1 MSLVNDVLR
10 QLETNNS
17 QPYKGM
23 PLQPLMATETVERNK
38 WIHFSFLALIVFLL
52 IIISV
57 QVFYKNS
64 ALLEVSGYD
73 VVAPAETKSNA
84 SELTKTIAPELTR
97 IVVPEITH
105 TMAPVLKASSMK
117 SELPETLP
125 NAAPM
130 VSPEQ
135 WVENTEPLVSDFL
148 QHETAAHKLL
158 KQESVNKES
167 VNKESVNK
175 EPVQHEVLNQIST
188 ISVDNSLSEEANITT
203 VKNTGFKHYQ
213 LALRAYKQKYSEV
226 ALTWINLALSEE
238 PKEEYLRLKVR
249 ILMQQGLGNEIYTLA
264 TEQANNTSLSWF
276 ELIAPSLQMYSFYEL
291 SNRYY
296 AELIKQQPNETK
308 WQLAMALNYSK
319 LGKKDKTIAMYQNLL
334 TSTLLTYRQKKWI
347 TSRLEKMNPSEVA
360 IYE

>member
-57 QVFYKNS
+57 QVFYENS
-64 ALLEVSGYD
+64 ALLGVSGYD
-73 VVAPAETKSNA
+73 VVAPLQTKNI
-84 SELTKTIAPELTR
+84 TPELTR
-97 IVVPEITH
+97 IVVPEITQ
-105 TMAPVLKASSMK
+105 TMAPVSKPSSMK
-117 SELPETLP
+117 NELPETLP
-125 NAAPM
+125 IITPI

-135 WVENTEPLVSDFL
+135 RVENTEILVSDFL
-148 QHETAAHKLL
+148 QHESANHKPL
-158 KQESVNKES
+158 KQEFVNKEP
-167 VNKESVNK
+167 VNK
-175 EPVQHEVLNQIST
+175 EPVQHEALNQIST

-203 VKNTGFKHYQ
+203 VKNAGFKHYQ

-238 PKEEYLRLKVR
+238 PKEKYLRFKVR

-264 TEQANNTSLSWF
+264 IEQANNTNLSWF
-276 ELIAPSLQMYSFYEL
+276 ELIAPSLQMYAFYEL
-291 SNRYY
+291 SNKYY

-319 LGKKDKTIAMYQNLL
+319 LGKKDRTIAMYQNLL

-360 IYE
+360 VYE

>member
-97 IVVPEITH
+97 IVAPEITH
-105 TMAPVLKASSMK
+105 TMAAVSKPSAMK
-117 SELPETLP
+117 NELPETLP
-125 NAAPM
+125 ITAPI

-135 WVENTEPLVSDFL
+135 RVENTAPLVSDFL
-148 QHETAAHKLL
+148 QHESAKQKPL

-167 VNKESVNK
+167 VNKK
-175 EPVQHEVLNQIST
+175 PVQQEALNQIST

-264 TEQANNTSLSWF
+264 IEQANNTNLSWF
-276 ELIAPSLQMYSFYEL
+276 ELIAPSLQMYAFYEL
-291 SNRYY
+291 SNKYY

-319 LGKKDKTIAMYQNLL
+319 LGKKDRTIAMYQNLL

-360 IYE
+360 VYE

>member
-64 ALLEVSGYD
+64 ALLEVSRYD
-73 VVAPAETKSNA
+73 VVTPLQTK
-84 SELTKTIAPELTR
+84 KIAPELTK
-97 IVVPEITH
+97 IVVPEITQ
-105 TMAPVLKASSMK
+105 TMAPVSKPSSMK
-117 SELPETLP
+117 NELPETLP
-125 NAAPM
+125 IITPI
-130 VSPEQ
+130 VLPEQ
-135 WVENTEPLVSDFL
+135 RVENTEILVSDFL
-148 QHETAAHKLL
+148 QHESAKQEPL
-158 KQESVNKES
+158 KQES

-175 EPVQHEVLNQIST
+175 EPVQHEALNQIST

-203 VKNTGFKHYQ
+203 VKNAGFKHYQ

-238 PKEEYLRLKVR
+238 PKEKYLRLKVR

-264 TEQANNTSLSWF
+264 IEQANNTNLSWF

-291 SNRYY
+291 SNKYY

-319 LGKKDKTIAMYQNLL
+319 LGKKDRTIAMYQNLL

-360 IYE
+360 VYE

>member
-23 PLQPLMATETVERNK
+23 PLQPLMATERVERNK

-52 IIISV
+52 IIIFV

-73 VVAPAETKSNA
+73 VVAPLQTKN
-84 SELTKTIAPELTR
+84 TAPELTR
-97 IVVPEITH
+97 IVAPEITH
-105 TMAPVLKASSMK
+105 TMAPVSKPSAMK
-117 SELPETLP
+117 NELLQTLP
-125 NAAPM
+125 NAATAA
-130 VSPEQ
+130 SLEQ
-135 WVENTEPLVSDFL
+135 RVENTDPLVSDFL
-148 QHETAAHKLL
+148 QHESAKNKPL
-158 KQESVNKES
+158 KKEIVNK
-167 VNKESVNK
+167 KT
-175 EPVQHEVLNQIST
+175 VQHEALNQVST
-188 ISVDNSLSEEANITT
+188 ISVDNSLSEEVNITT
-203 VKNTGFKHYQ
+203 VKNAGFKHYQ

-264 TEQANNTSLSWF
+264 IEQANNTNLSWF
-276 ELIAPSLQMYSFYEL
+276 ELIAPSLQMYAFYEL
-291 SNRYY
+291 SNKYY

-319 LGKKDKTIAMYQNLL
+319 LGKKDRTIAMYQNLL

>member
-57 QVFYKNS
+57 QVFYENS
-64 ALLEVSGYD
+64 ALLGVSGYD
-73 VVAPAETKSNA
+73 VVAPLQTKNI
-84 SELTKTIAPELTR
+84 TPELTR
-97 IVVPEITH
+97 IVVPEITQ
-105 TMAPVLKASSMK
+105 TMAPVSKPSSMK
-117 SELPETLP
+117 NELPETLP
-125 NAAPM
+125 IITPI

-135 WVENTEPLVSDFL
+135 RVENTEILVSDFL
-148 QHETAAHKLL
+148 QHESAKQEPL

-167 VNKESVNK
+167 VNKK
-175 EPVQHEVLNQIST
+175 PVQQEALNQIST

-238 PKEEYLRLKVR
+238 PKEKYLRFKVR

-276 ELIAPSLQMYSFYEL
+276 ELIAPSLQMYAFYEL

>member
-57 QVFYKNS
+57 QVFYENS
-64 ALLEVSGYD
+64 ALLGVSGYD
-73 VVAPAETKSNA
+73 VVAPLQTKNI
-84 SELTKTIAPELTR
+84 TPELTR

-135 WVENTEPLVSDFL
+135 WVENTETLVSDFL
-148 QHETAAHKLL
+148 QHESAKHKPL
-158 KQESVNKES
+158 KQESVNKEP
-167 VNKESVNK
+167 VNK
-175 EPVQHEVLNQIST
+175 EPVQHEALNQIST
-188 ISVDNSLSEEANITT
+188 ISVDNSLSEEVNITT
-203 VKNTGFKHYQ
+203 VKNAGFKHYQ

-264 TEQANNTSLSWF
+264 IEQANNTHLSWF

-308 WQLAMALNYSK
+308 WQLAMALNFSK
-319 LGKKDKTIAMYQNLL
+319 LGKKDKTIAMYQNSL
-334 TSTLLTYRQKKWI
+334 TSTLLTYRQKQWI
-347 TSRLEKMNPSEVA
+347 TAR
-360 IYE
+360 

>member
-64 ALLEVSGYD
+64 ALLEVSRYD
-73 VVAPAETKSNA
+73 VVTPLQTK
-84 SELTKTIAPELTR
+84 KIAPELTK
-97 IVVPEITH
+97 IVVPEITQ
-105 TMAPVLKASSMK
+105 TMAPVSKSSSMK
-117 SELPETLP
+117 NELPETLP
-125 NAAPM
+125 IITPI
-130 VSPEQ
+130 VLPEQ
-135 WVENTEPLVSDFL
+135 RVENTEILVSDFL
-148 QHETAAHKLL
+148 QHESANHKPL
-158 KQESVNKES
+158 KQEFVNKEP
-167 VNKESVNK
+167 VNK
-175 EPVQHEVLNQIST
+175 EPVQHEALNQIST

-203 VKNTGFKHYQ
+203 VKNAGFKHYQ

-238 PKEEYLRLKVR
+238 PKEKYLRLKVR

-264 TEQANNTSLSWF
+264 IEQANNTNLSWF

-291 SNRYY
+291 SNKYY

-319 LGKKDKTIAMYQNLL
+319 LGKKDRTIAMYQNLL

-360 IYE
+360 VYE

>member
-10 QLETNNS
+10 QLETNDS

-64 ALLEVSGYD
+64 ALLEVSSYD
-73 VVAPAETKSNA
+73 VVAPLQTK
-84 SELTKTIAPELTR
+84 KIAPELTR
-97 IVVPEITH
+97 IVVPEITQ
-105 TMAPVLKASSMK
+105 TMAPVSKSSSMK
-117 SELPETLP
+117 NELPEILP
-125 NAAPM
+125 IITPI
-130 VSPEQ
+130 VLPEQ
-135 WVENTEPLVSDFL
+135 RVENTEILVSDFL
-148 QHETAAHKLL
+148 QYESSKHKPL
-158 KQESVNKES
+158 KQES

-188 ISVDNSLSEEANITT
+188 ISVDNSLSEETNITA
-203 VKNTGFKHYQ
+203 VKNVGFKHYQ

-226 ALTWINLALSEE
+226 ALSWINLALSEE

-264 TEQANNTSLSWF
+264 IEQANNTNLSWF

-291 SNRYY
+291 SNKYY

-319 LGKKDKTIAMYQNLL
+319 LGSNDRTIAMYQNLL

>member
-57 QVFYKNS
+57 QVFYENS
-64 ALLEVSGYD
+64 ALLGVSGYD
-73 VVAPAETKSNA
+73 VVAPLQTKNI
-84 SELTKTIAPELTR
+84 TPELTR

-105 TMAPVLKASSMK
+105 TMAAVSKPSAMK
-117 SELPETLP
+117 NELPETLP
-125 NAAPM
+125 ITAPI

-135 WVENTEPLVSDFL
+135 RVENTETLVSDFL
-148 QHETAAHKLL
+148 QHESAKHKPL
-158 KQESVNKES
+158 KQESVNKEP
-167 VNKESVNK
+167 VNK
-175 EPVQHEVLNQIST
+175 EPVQHEALNQIST
-188 ISVDNSLSEEANITT
+188 ISVDNSLSEEASITT
-203 VKNTGFKHYQ
+203 VKNAGFKHYQ

-264 TEQANNTSLSWF
+264 IEQANNTHLSWF
-276 ELIAPSLQMYSFYEL
+276 ELIAPSLQMYAFYEL
-291 SNRYY
+291 SNKYY

-319 LGKKDKTIAMYQNLL
+319 LGKKDRTIAMYQNLL

-360 IYE
+360 VYE

>member
-64 ALLEVSGYD
+64 ALLEVSRYD
-73 VVAPAETKSNA
+73 VVAPLQTKKIVP
-84 SELTKTIAPELTR
+84 ELTK
-97 IVVPEITH
+97 IVVPEITQ
-105 TMAPVLKASSMK
+105 TMAPVSKSSSMK
-117 SELPETLP
+117 NELPETLP
-125 NAAPM
+125 IITPI
-130 VSPEQ
+130 VLPEQ
-135 WVENTEPLVSDFL
+135 RVENTEILVSDFL
-148 QHETAAHKLL
+148 QHESANHKPL
-158 KQESVNKES
+158 KQEFVNKEPVNKES
-167 VNKESVNK
+167 V
-175 EPVQHEVLNQIST
+175 QHEALNQILA

-203 VKNTGFKHYQ
+203 VKNAGFKHYQ

-249 ILMQQGLGNEIYTLA
+249 ILMQQGLGSEIYTLA
-264 TEQANNTSLSWF
+264 IEQANNTNLSWF

-291 SNRYY
+291 SNKYY

-319 LGKKDKTIAMYQNLL
+319 LGRNDRTIAMYQNLL

-360 IYE
+360 VYE

>member
-57 QVFYKNS
+57 QVFYENS
-64 ALLEVSGYD
+64 ALLGVSGYD
-73 VVAPAETKSNA
+73 VVAPLQTKNI
-84 SELTKTIAPELTR
+84 TPELTR
-97 IVVPEITH
+97 IVVPEITQ
-105 TMAPVLKASSMK
+105 TMAPVSKPSSMK
-117 SELPETLP
+117 NELPETLP
-125 NAAPM
+125 IITPI

-135 WVENTEPLVSDFL
+135 RVENTEILVSDFL
-148 QHETAAHKLL
+148 QHESANHKPL
-158 KQESVNKES
+158 KQEFVNKEP
-167 VNKESVNK
+167 VNK
-175 EPVQHEVLNQIST
+175 EPVQHEALNQIST

-203 VKNTGFKHYQ
+203 VKNAGFKHYQ

-238 PKEEYLRLKVR
+238 PKEKYLRLKVR

-264 TEQANNTSLSWF
+264 IEQANNTNLSWF
-276 ELIAPSLQMYSFYEL
+276 ELIAPSLQMYAFYEL
-291 SNRYY
+291 SNKYY

-319 LGKKDKTIAMYQNLL
+319 LGKKDRTIAMYQNLL

-360 IYE
+360 VYE

>member
-57 QVFYKNS
+57 QVFYENS
-64 ALLEVSGYD
+64 ALLGVSGYD
-73 VVAPAETKSNA
+73 VVAPLQTKNI
-84 SELTKTIAPELTR
+84 TPELTR

-105 TMAPVLKASSMK
+105 TMAAVSKPSAMK
-117 SELPETLP
+117 NELPETLP
-125 NAAPM
+125 ITAPI

-135 WVENTEPLVSDFL
+135 RVENTETLVSDFL
-148 QHETAAHKLL
+148 QHESAKHKPL
-158 KQESVNKES
+158 KQESVNKEP
-167 VNKESVNK
+167 VNK
-175 EPVQHEVLNQIST
+175 EPVQHEALNQIST
-188 ISVDNSLSEEANITT
+188 ISVDNSLSEEVNITT
-203 VKNTGFKHYQ
+203 VKNAGFKHYQ

-264 TEQANNTSLSWF
+264 IEQANNTHLSWF

-308 WQLAMALNYSK
+308 WQLAMALNFSK

>member
-57 QVFYKNS
+57 QVFYENS
-64 ALLEVSGYD
+64 ALLGVSGYD
-73 VVAPAETKSNA
+73 VVAPLQTKNI
-84 SELTKTIAPELTR
+84 TPELTR
-97 IVVPEITH
+97 IVVPEITQ
-105 TMAPVLKASSMK
+105 TMAPVSKPSSMK
-117 SELPETLP
+117 NELPETLP
-125 NAAPM
+125 ITAPI

-135 WVENTEPLVSDFL
+135 RVENTETLVSDFL
-148 QHETAAHKLL
+148 QHESANHKPL
-158 KQESVNKES
+158 KQEFVNKEP
-167 VNKESVNK
+167 VNK
-175 EPVQHEVLNQIST
+175 EPVQHEALNQIST

-203 VKNTGFKHYQ
+203 VKNAGFKHYQ

-238 PKEEYLRLKVR
+238 PKEKYLRLKVR

-264 TEQANNTSLSWF
+264 IEQANNTNLSWF
-276 ELIAPSLQMYSFYEL
+276 ELIAPSLQMYAFYEL
-291 SNRYY
+291 SNKYY

-319 LGKKDKTIAMYQNLL
+319 LGKKDRTIAMYQNLL

>member
-64 ALLEVSGYD
+64 ALLEVSRYD
-73 VVAPAETKSNA
+73 VVAPLQTKKIVP
-84 SELTKTIAPELTR
+84 ELTK
-97 IVVPEITH
+97 IVVPEITQ
-105 TMAPVLKASSMK
+105 TMAPVSKPSSMK
-117 SELPETLP
+117 NELPETLP
-125 NAAPM
+125 ITAPI

-135 WVENTEPLVSDFL
+135 RVENTETLVSDFL
-148 QHETAAHKLL
+148 QHESAKHKPL

-167 VNKESVNK
+167 V
-175 EPVQHEVLNQIST
+175 QHEALNQILA

-203 VKNTGFKHYQ
+203 VKNAGFKHYQ

-249 ILMQQGLGNEIYTLA
+249 ILMQQGLGSEIYTLA
-264 TEQANNTSLSWF
+264 IEQANNTNLSWF

-291 SNRYY
+291 SNKYY

-319 LGKKDKTIAMYQNLL
+319 LGRNDRTIAMYQNLL

-360 IYE
+360 VYE

>member
-57 QVFYKNS
+57 QVFYENS
-64 ALLEVSGYD
+64 ALLGVSGYD
-73 VVAPAETKSNA
+73 VVAPLQTKNI
-84 SELTKTIAPELTR
+84 TPELTR
-97 IVVPEITH
+97 IVAPEITQ
-105 TMAPVLKASSMK
+105 TMAPVSKPSSMK
-117 SELPETLP
+117 NELPETLP
-125 NAAPM
+125 ITAPI

-135 WVENTEPLVSDFL
+135 RVENTETLVSDFL
-148 QHETAAHKLL
+148 QHESAKQKPL

-167 VNKESVNK
+167 VNKK
-175 EPVQHEVLNQIST
+175 PVQQEALNQIST

-238 PKEEYLRLKVR
+238 PKEKYLRFKVR

-276 ELIAPSLQMYSFYEL
+276 ELIAPSLQMYAFYEL

>member
-64 ALLEVSGYD
+64 ALLEVSRYD
-73 VVAPAETKSNA
+73 VVTPLQTK
-84 SELTKTIAPELTR
+84 KIAPELTK
-97 IVVPEITH
+97 IVVPEITQ
-105 TMAPVLKASSMK
+105 TMAPVSKSSSMK
-117 SELPETLP
+117 NELPETLP
-125 NAAPM
+125 IITPI
-130 VSPEQ
+130 VLPEQ
-135 WVENTEPLVSDFL
+135 RVENTEILVSDFL
-148 QHETAAHKLL
+148 QHESAKQEPL
-158 KQESVNKES
+158 KQES

-175 EPVQHEVLNQIST
+175 EPVQHEALNQIST

-203 VKNTGFKHYQ
+203 VKNAGFKHYQ

-238 PKEEYLRLKVR
+238 PKEKYLRLKVR

-264 TEQANNTSLSWF
+264 IEQANNTNLSWF

-291 SNRYY
+291 SNKYY

-319 LGKKDKTIAMYQNLL
+319 LGKKDRTIAMYQNLL

-360 IYE
+360 VYE

>member
-64 ALLEVSGYD
+64 ALLEVSRYD
-73 VVAPAETKSNA
+73 VVTPLQTK
-84 SELTKTIAPELTR
+84 KIAPELTK
-97 IVVPEITH
+97 IVVPEITQ
-105 TMAPVLKASSMK
+105 TMAPVSKSSSMK
-117 SELPETLP
+117 NELPETLP
-125 NAAPM
+125 IITPI
-130 VSPEQ
+130 VLPEQ
-135 WVENTEPLVSDFL
+135 RVENTEILVSDFL
-148 QHETAAHKLL
+148 QHESAKQEPL

-175 EPVQHEVLNQIST
+175 EPVQHEALNQIST

-203 VKNTGFKHYQ
+203 VKNAGFKHYQ

-264 TEQANNTSLSWF
+264 IEQANNTNLSWF
-276 ELIAPSLQMYSFYEL
+276 ELIAPSLQMYAFYEL
-291 SNRYY
+291 SNKYY

-319 LGKKDKTIAMYQNLL
+319 LGKKDRTIAMYQNLL

-360 IYE
+360 VYE

>member
-64 ALLEVSGYD
+64 ALLEVSRYD
-73 VVAPAETKSNA
+73 VVAPLQTKKIVP
-84 SELTKTIAPELTR
+84 ELTK

-105 TMAPVLKASSMK
+105 TMAAVSKPSAMK
-117 SELPETLP
+117 NELPETLP
-125 NAAPM
+125 ITAPI

-135 WVENTEPLVSDFL
+135 RVENTETLVSDFL
-148 QHETAAHKLL
+148 QHESAKHKPL

-167 VNKESVNK
+167 V
-175 EPVQHEVLNQIST
+175 QHEALNQILA

-203 VKNTGFKHYQ
+203 VKNAGFKHYQ

-249 ILMQQGLGNEIYTLA
+249 ILMQQGLGSEIYTLA
-264 TEQANNTSLSWF
+264 IEQANNTNLSWF

-291 SNRYY
+291 SNKYY

-319 LGKKDKTIAMYQNLL
+319 LGRNDRTIAMYQNLL

-360 IYE
+360 VYE

>member
-64 ALLEVSGYD
+64 ALLEVSRYD
-73 VVAPAETKSNA
+73 VVAPLQTKKIVP
-84 SELTKTIAPELTR
+84 ELTK
-97 IVVPEITH
+97 IVVPEITQ
-105 TMAPVLKASSMK
+105 TMAPVSKSSSMK
-117 SELPETLP
+117 NELPETLP
-125 NAAPM
+125 IITPI
-130 VSPEQ
+130 VLPEQ
-135 WVENTEPLVSDFL
+135 RVENTEILVSDFL
-148 QHETAAHKLL
+148 QHESAKQEPL
-158 KQESVNKES
+158 KQES

-175 EPVQHEVLNQIST
+175 EPVQHEALNQIST
-188 ISVDNSLSEEANITT
+188 ISVDNSLSEEVNITT
-203 VKNTGFKHYQ
+203 VKNAGFKHYQ

-238 PKEEYLRLKVR
+238 PKEKYLRLKVR

-264 TEQANNTSLSWF
+264 IEQANNTNLSWF

-291 SNRYY
+291 SNKYY

-319 LGKKDKTIAMYQNLL
+319 LGKKDRTIAMYQNLL

-360 IYE
+360 VYE

>member
-64 ALLEVSGYD
+64 ALLEVSRYD
-73 VVAPAETKSNA
+73 VVTPLQTK
-84 SELTKTIAPELTR
+84 KIAPELTK
-97 IVVPEITH
+97 IVVPEITQ
-105 TMAPVLKASSMK
+105 TMAPVSKSSSMK
-117 SELPETLP
+117 NELPETLP
-125 NAAPM
+125 IITPI
-130 VSPEQ
+130 VLPEQ
-135 WVENTEPLVSDFL
+135 RVENTEILVSDFL
-148 QHETAAHKLL
+148 QHESAKQEPL
-158 KQESVNKES
+158 KQ
-167 VNKESVNK
+167 ESVNK
-175 EPVQHEVLNQIST
+175 EPVQHEALNQIST

-203 VKNTGFKHYQ
+203 VKNAGFKHYQ

-264 TEQANNTSLSWF
+264 IEQANNTNLSWF
-276 ELIAPSLQMYSFYEL
+276 ELIAPSLQMYAFYEL
-291 SNRYY
+291 SNKYY

-319 LGKKDKTIAMYQNLL
+319 LGKKDRTIAMYQNLL

-360 IYE
+360 VYE

>member
-73 VVAPAETKSNA
+73 VVAPLQTK
-84 SELTKTIAPELTR
+84 KIAPELTR
-97 IVVPEITH
+97 IVVPEITQ
-105 TMAPVLKASSMK
+105 TMAPVSKSSSMK
-117 SELPETLP
+117 NELPETLP
-125 NAAPM
+125 IITPI
-130 VSPEQ
+130 VLPEQ
-135 WVENTEPLVSDFL
+135 RVENTEILVSDFL
-148 QHETAAHKLL
+148 QHESANHKPL
-158 KQESVNKES
+158 KQEFVNKEP
-167 VNKESVNK
+167 VNK
-175 EPVQHEVLNQIST
+175 EPVQHEALNQIST
-188 ISVDNSLSEEANITT
+188 ISVDNSLSEEASITT
-203 VKNTGFKHYQ
+203 VKNAGFKHYQ

-264 TEQANNTSLSWF
+264 IEQANNTHLSWF

>member
-57 QVFYKNS
+57 QVFYENS
-64 ALLEVSGYD
+64 ALLGVSGYD
-73 VVAPAETKSNA
+73 VVAPLQTKNI
-84 SELTKTIAPELTR
+84 TPELTR
-97 IVVPEITH
+97 IVAPEITQ
-105 TMAPVLKASSMK
+105 TMAPVSKSSSMK
-117 SELPETLP
+117 NELPETLP
-125 NAAPM
+125 IITPI
-130 VSPEQ
+130 VLPEQ
-135 WVENTEPLVSDFL
+135 RVENTEILVSDFL
-148 QHETAAHKLL
+148 QHESANHKPL
-158 KQESVNKES
+158 KQEFVNKEPVNKES
-167 VNKESVNK
+167 V
-175 EPVQHEVLNQIST
+175 QHEALNQILA

-203 VKNTGFKHYQ
+203 VKNAGFKHYQ

-249 ILMQQGLGNEIYTLA
+249 ILMQQGLGSEIYTLA
-264 TEQANNTSLSWF
+264 IEQANNTNLSWF
-276 ELIAPSLQMYSFYEL
+276 ELIAPSLQMYAFYEL
-291 SNRYY
+291 SNKYY

-319 LGKKDKTIAMYQNLL
+319 LGRNDRTIAMYQNLL

-360 IYE
+360 VYE

>member
-57 QVFYKNS
+57 QVFYENS
-64 ALLEVSGYD
+64 ALLGVSGYD
-73 VVAPAETKSNA
+73 VVAPLQTKNI
-84 SELTKTIAPELTR
+84 TPELTR
-97 IVVPEITH
+97 IVAPEITQ
-105 TMAPVLKASSMK
+105 TMAPVSKPSSMK
-117 SELPETLP
+117 NELPETLP
-125 NAAPM
+125 IIAPI

-135 WVENTEPLVSDFL
+135 RVENTEILVSDFL
-148 QHETAAHKLL
+148 QHESANQKPL
-158 KQESVNKES
+158 KQEFVNKEP
-167 VNKESVNK
+167 VNK
-175 EPVQHEVLNQIST
+175 EPVQQEALNQIST

-203 VKNTGFKHYQ
+203 VKNAGFKHYQ

-276 ELIAPSLQMYSFYEL
+276 ELIAPSLQMYAFYEL

>member
-57 QVFYKNS
+57 QVFYENS
-64 ALLEVSGYD
+64 ALLGVSGYD
-73 VVAPAETKSNA
+73 VVAPLQTKNI
-84 SELTKTIAPELTR
+84 TPELTR
-97 IVVPEITH
+97 IVVPEITQ
-105 TMAPVLKASSMK
+105 TMAPVSKPSSMK
-117 SELPETLP
+117 NELPETLP
-125 NAAPM
+125 IITPI
-130 VSPEQ
+130 VLPEQ
-135 WVENTEPLVSDFL
+135 RVENTEILVSDFL
-148 QHETAAHKLL
+148 QHESAKQEPL
-158 KQESVNKES
+158 KQES

-175 EPVQHEVLNQIST
+175 EPVQHEALNQIST

-203 VKNTGFKHYQ
+203 VKNAGFKHYQ

-238 PKEEYLRLKVR
+238 PKEKYLRLKVR

-264 TEQANNTSLSWF
+264 IEQANNTNLSWF

-291 SNRYY
+291 SNKYY

-319 LGKKDKTIAMYQNLL
+319 LGKKDRTIAMYQNLL

-360 IYE
+360 VYE

>member
-1 MSLVNDVLR
+1 M
-10 QLETNNS
+10 
-17 QPYKGM
+17 
-23 PLQPLMATETVERNK
+23 
-38 WIHFSFLALIVFLL
+38 
-52 IIISV
+52 
-57 QVFYKNS
+57 KN
-64 ALLEVSGYD
+64 
-73 VVAPAETKSNA
+73 
-84 SELTKTIAPELTR
+84 
-97 IVVPEITH
+97 
-105 TMAPVLKASSMK
+105 
-117 SELPETLP
+117 ELPETLP
-125 NAAPM
+125 ITAPI

-135 WVENTEPLVSDFL
+135 RVENTETLVSDFL
-148 QHETAAHKLL
+148 QHESAKHKPL

-167 VNKESVNK
+167 V
-175 EPVQHEVLNQIST
+175 QHEALNQILA

-203 VKNTGFKHYQ
+203 VKNAGFKHYQ

-249 ILMQQGLGNEIYTLA
+249 ILMQQGLGSEIYTLA
-264 TEQANNTSLSWF
+264 IEQANNTNLSWF

-291 SNRYY
+291 SNKYY

-319 LGKKDKTIAMYQNLL
+319 LGRNDRTIAMYQNLL

-360 IYE
+360 VYE

>member
-64 ALLEVSGYD
+64 ALLEVSRYD
-73 VVAPAETKSNA
+73 VVTPLQTKNITP
-84 SELTKTIAPELTR
+84 ELTK
-97 IVVPEITH
+97 IVAPEITQ
-105 TMAPVLKASSMK
+105 TMAPVSKPSSMK
-117 SELPETLP
+117 NELPETLP
-125 NAAPM
+125 ITAPI

-135 WVENTEPLVSDFL
+135 RVENTETLVSDFL
-148 QHETAAHKLL
+148 QHESAKHKPL

-167 VNKESVNK
+167 V
-175 EPVQHEVLNQIST
+175 QHEALNQILA

-203 VKNTGFKHYQ
+203 VKNAGFKHYQ

-249 ILMQQGLGNEIYTLA
+249 ILMQQGLGSEIYTLA
-264 TEQANNTSLSWF
+264 IEQANNTNLSWF

-291 SNRYY
+291 SNKYY

-319 LGKKDKTIAMYQNLL
+319 LGRNDRTIAMYQNLL

-360 IYE
+360 VYE

>member
-64 ALLEVSGYD
+64 ALLEVSRYD
-73 VVAPAETKSNA
+73 VVTPLQTK
-84 SELTKTIAPELTR
+84 KIAPELTK
-97 IVVPEITH
+97 IVAPEITH
-105 TMAPVLKASSMK
+105 TMAAVSKPSAMK
-117 SELPETLP
+117 NELPETLP
-125 NAAPM
+125 ITAPI

-135 WVENTEPLVSDFL
+135 RVENTAPLVSDFL
-148 QHETAAHKLL
+148 QHESAKQKPL

-167 VNKESVNK
+167 VNKK
-175 EPVQHEVLNQIST
+175 PVQQEALNQIST

-213 LALRAYKQKYSEV
+213 LALRAYKQKYCRV
-226 ALTWINLALSEE
+226 ALTCINLALSEE

-264 TEQANNTSLSWF
+264 IEQANNTNLSWF
-276 ELIAPSLQMYSFYEL
+276 ELIAPSLQMYAFYEL
-291 SNRYY
+291 SNKYY

-319 LGKKDKTIAMYQNLL
+319 LGKKDRTIAMYQNLL

-360 IYE
+360 VYE

>member
-73 VVAPAETKSNA
+73 VVAPLQTKNI
-84 SELTKTIAPELTR
+84 TPELTR

-105 TMAPVLKASSMK
+105 TMAPVSKPSAMK
-117 SELPETLP
+117 NELPETLP
-125 NAAPM
+125 ITAPI

-135 WVENTEPLVSDFL
+135 RVENTETLVSDFL
-148 QHETAAHKLL
+148 QHESAKHKPL
-158 KQESVNKES
+158 KQESVNKEP
-167 VNKESVNK
+167 VNK
-175 EPVQHEVLNQIST
+175 EPVQHEALNQIST
-188 ISVDNSLSEEANITT
+188 ISVDNSLSEEVNITT
-203 VKNTGFKHYQ
+203 VKNAGFKHYQ

-226 ALTWINLALSEE
+226 ALTWINLALSKE

-264 TEQANNTSLSWF
+264 IEQANNTNLSWF
-276 ELIAPSLQMYSFYEL
+276 ELIAPSLQMYAFYEL
-291 SNRYY
+291 SNKYY

-319 LGKKDKTIAMYQNLL
+319 LGKKDRTIAMYQNLL